1 MIKNNVF
8 VHGNNILQKLNSK
21 VKYTDRESVLFL
33 EEISRRYEVWK
44 KDNLE
49 LKGPFKSSS
58 LEEIQEIICE
68 RVKLLNSYK
77 DFLDIQKYAEHF
89 DSRSNL
95 HSSVLEE
102 FMYYLFKDIVEE
114 ISPNA
119 LIGKSHSF

>member
-49 LKGPFKSSS
+49 L
-58 LEEIQEIICE
+58 
-68 RVKLLNSYK
+68 
-77 DFLDIQKYAEHF
+77 
-89 DSRSNL
+89 
-95 HSSVLEE
+95 
-102 FMYYLFKDIVEE
+102 
-114 ISPNA
+114 
-119 LIGKSHSF
+119 

>member
-77 DFLDIQKYAEHF
+77 DFLDIQKYA
-89 DSRSNL
+89 
-95 HSSVLEE
+95 
-102 FMYYLFKDIVEE
+102 
-114 ISPNA
+114 
-119 LIGKSHSF
+119 